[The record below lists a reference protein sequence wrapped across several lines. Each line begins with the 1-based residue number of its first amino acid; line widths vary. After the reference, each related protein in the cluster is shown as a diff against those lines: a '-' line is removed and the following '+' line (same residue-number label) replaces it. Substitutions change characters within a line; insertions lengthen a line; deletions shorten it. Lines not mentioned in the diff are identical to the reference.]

1 MKFVFCFSFTCLAMT
16 VEGGVEKQPCAYQKH
31 MAKFWT
37 PKLEES
43 LQKLFNLLMKRVF
56 NSLF

>member
-1 MKFVFCFSFTCLAMT
+1 MFGFSFTCLAMA

-31 MAKFWT
+31 VAKFWT

-43 LQKLFNLLMKRVF
+43 LQKLQ
-56 NSLF
+56 SLTEKSF